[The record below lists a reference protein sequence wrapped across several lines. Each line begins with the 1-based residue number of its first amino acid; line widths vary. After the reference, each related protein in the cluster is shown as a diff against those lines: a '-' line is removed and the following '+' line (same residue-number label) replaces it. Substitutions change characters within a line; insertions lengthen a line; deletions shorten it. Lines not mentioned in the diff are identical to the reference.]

1 MEILILVV
9 TLVFELTIAAYSIAT
24 KQRRSK
30 FKSWMRITMFI
41 GFMILVLGE
50 IVVWEYSWGLFAG
63 LLFILAFKE
72 MLALLRKQKQT
83 PRYKTFSTI
92 WKFFL
97 LALTIVV
104 TLVPVLLFPQHRLPQ
119 VTGPYTV
126 ATATYSYVD
135 KNRIEE
141 FTDQDDNR
149 FVNVEFWYPEQADG
163 TYPLLMFSH
172 GAFGIKASNS
182 STFTEL
188 ASHGYV
194 VVSIDHPYHSFY
206 TFSEDGK
213 IVTVNPEYMQEINNA
228 NKAGV
233 YSLSEYFEL
242 TQKWMTLRTDDM
254 NLVMDTILEQAGQG
268 EGSVYERIDTQ
279 KIGVFGH
286 SMGGAASVALSRERD
301 DIDAVVNIDAPFFS
315 ELAYDKVTNE
325 LSAKSE
331 VYTIP
336 LLNIYSDDVW
346 VQLDSSSSYIANK
359 ISNENFNSAYTVHFK
374 GAKHLSL
381 TDLPLFS
388 PILAYLLQGG
398 KADIDK
404 YYAIE
409 TQNEIILQ
417 FFDYAL
423 KNQGLFVP
431 KTKY

>member
-24 KQRRSK
+24 KQKRSK
-30 FKSWMRITMFI
+30 IKSWMRITMCI
-41 GFMILVLGE
+41 GFMILILGKV
-50 IVVWEYSWGLFAG
+50 VVWDFTWGLFQG

-72 MLALLRKQKQT
+72 IVALLRKQTRT
-83 PRYKTFSTI
+83 PRYKVFSTV
-92 WKFFL
+92 WKFLILELSIF
-97 LALTIVV
+97 I
-104 TLVPVLLFPQHRLPQ
+104 TLGPVLLFPQYRLPQ
-119 VTGPYTV
+119 VTGPYAV

-213 IVTVNPEYMQEINNA
+213 IVTVNPEYMQEVNNA
-228 NKAGV
+228 NKAGI
-233 YSLSEYFEL
+233 YSLGEYFEL

-254 NLVMDTILEQAGQG
+254 NFVMDTILEQAGQG

-331 VYTIP
+331 AYTIP

-346 VQLDSSSSYIANK
+346 VQLDSSSPYIANK
-359 ISNENFNSAYTVHFK
+359 LSNVNFKGAYTVHFN

-431 KTKY
+431 NRAY

>member
-41 GFMILVLGE
+41 GFMILILGKV
-50 IVVWEYSWGLFAG
+50 VVWDFTWGLFQG

-72 MLALLRKQKQT
+72 IVALLGKQT
-83 PRYKTFSTI
+83 HTSRYKTSSTI
-92 WKFFL
+92 WKFL
-97 LALTIVV
+97 ILELIVVV
-104 TLVPVLLFPQHRLPQ
+104 TLGPVLLFPQYRLPQ
-119 VTGPYTV
+119 VTGPYAV
-126 ATATYSYVD
+126 ATATYTYVD

-213 IVTVNPEYMQEINNA
+213 IVTVNPEYMQEVNNA
-228 NKAGV
+228 NKAGI

-254 NLVMDTILEQAGQG
+254 NFVMDTILEQAGQG
-268 EGSVYERIDTQ
+268 EGSVYELIDTQ

-301 DIDAVVNIDAPFFS
+301 DINAVVNIDAPFFS

-331 VYTIP
+331 AYTIP

-346 VQLDSSSSYIANK
+346 IQLDNSPSYIANK
-359 ISNENFNSAYTVHFK
+359 ISNENFNSAYTVHFN

-431 KTKY
+431 KTTY